1 MEKLDKSLEEIVSCI
16 KNSNEYMECIEI
28 KEKMKSNEEL
38 MEMIEDIKKLQ
49 KKYIRSNYDSN
60 IKKELDDLEDK
71 LNSIPI
77 YNIYLEKLNKVNELI
92 DYVKDDLNDYF
103 YNLLN

>member
-1 MEKLDKSLEEIVSCI
+1 MEELDKSLEEVVLCI
-16 KNSNEYMECIEI
+16 KNSKDYKECIEI

-38 MEMIEDIKKLQ
+38 IKMIEDIKLLQ
-49 KKYIRSNYDSN
+49 KKYIKSNYDSN
-60 IKKELDDLEDK
+60 IKKELDNLEEK

-77 YNIYLEKLNKVNELI
+77 YNMYIEKLNKVNELI

>member
-1 MEKLDKSLEEIVSCI
+1 MEELDKSLEEVVLCI
-16 KNSNEYMECIEI
+16 KNSKDYKECIKL

-38 MEMIEDIKKLQ
+38 IKMIEDIKLLQ
-49 KKYIRSNYDSN
+49 KKYIKSNYDSN
-60 IKKELDDLEDK
+60 IKKELDNLEEI

-77 YNIYLEKLNKVNELI
+77 YNMYIEKLNKVNELI